1 MLYIY
6 TVFLLQPKVNSLGQT
21 VAKKEQIAE
30 GAQHETLMCH
40 CDKGGGNKNGPTGPF
55 LKWKIKRLV
64 GARFLSSFFGKT
76 LAAQNI
82 LHAIVALMT
91 GILIKLTC
99 NLRHRHDRGDP
110 IGEGRRII

>member
-1 MLYIY
+1 M
-6 TVFLLQPKVNSLGQT
+6 GQT

-91 GILIKLTC
+91 GILI
-99 NLRHRHDRGDP
+99 NRHVGSTHWHLS
-110 IGEGRRII
+110 